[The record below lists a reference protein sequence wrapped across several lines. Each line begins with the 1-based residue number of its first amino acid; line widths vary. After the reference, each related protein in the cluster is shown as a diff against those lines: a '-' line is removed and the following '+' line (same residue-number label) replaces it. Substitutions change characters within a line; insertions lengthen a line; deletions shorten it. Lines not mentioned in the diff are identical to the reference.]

1 MSRKPIGLAYG
12 LNAIHFK
19 KNLNK
24 NNFYIKIKV
33 IGAINFSD
41 IVRNKR
47 LRVWREY
54 KTNWLA
60 SGNFR

>member
-1 MSRKPIGLAYG
+1 MSRKPTGLSCEM
-12 LNAIHFK
+12 NAIHFK
-19 KNLNK
+19 KIKQNIFCIIIK
-24 NNFYIKIKV
+24 N

-41 IVRNKR
+41 IVWNKR
-47 LRVWREY
+47 LRAWREY